1 MEEIQKRLEKCLPS
15 IARRIQNEL
24 VLVAPVLTGRLRN
37 SIKVKETDDGLLI
50 WMVDYGKF
58 IEFGRNP
65 RVITPTNKKALKFKV
80 GGKTVFAKSVRQ
92 GAVRPNPFIRTVL
105 YTKLATIIIEELSR

>member
-1 MEEIQKRLEKCLPS
+1 MNEIEERLERALPR
-15 IARRIQNEL
+15 IAIRIQNEL
-24 VLVAPVLTGRLRN
+24 ILVAPVDTGRLRN